1 MNRLL
6 KRIGIDSRQYFTLVK
21 ISLIMDFRTTEAR
34 ESGFQMSLILFLFFA
49 ALLSFSVTYLVMD
62 VSLFSF
68 CLVTL
73 SFSMMMMVFPMIEEF
88 GRIIANPDNYVVLA
102 PRPISSRTYF
112 FVKMTHIC
120 IYLLILSI
128 CLSLPPTILG
138 IFHQGSYPFF
148 PVIYFATSLLA
159 ALFVAE
165 FVIGLYGSLI
175 RALSGQTL
183 RKALIYWQLA
193 ISVMSALFTCFVSL
207 KLLGGLKLKMDF
219 LEISGESKWLYVMP
233 SGWFVGMIQFVHGD
247 LRTLTLLL
255 VGLAL
260 IMPLLLA
267 YFLFRNISLHYA
279 QRLLS
284 INDSPKNRKAADTS
298 GLNIRRLDWI
308 LKRFLS
314 SPESLAAFSLVSGY
328 LRRDADTRMRIYSLM
343 GPPAMS
349 IIFMAMISTKRA
361 EGLSPAIAPVAFMAL
376 CFIIH
381 STIEMLKYSKEW
393 RAGWILGVA
402 SIESVGEFFK
412 GVRAAIV
419 RWLLP
424 FFMIQCLAC
433 LVAGILGR
441 TILGMLSVF
450 MGRIILGMLS
460 AFIGA
465 WCYLSFRS
473 RFHAHFPFSHEPRM
487 MRPFPIGP
495 LIVMMGIGVVFGG
508 IHFFCFRHRILYV
521 PLLLFEV
528 FLLIVLER
536 HNKKQFD
543 QLGKRG
549 LIKVPGNS

>member
-1 MNRLL
+1 MMNRLL

-21 ISLIMDFRTTEAR
+21 IGLIMDFRTTETT
-34 ESGFQMSLILFLFFA
+34 ESGPQLGQIVFLIFSV
-49 ALLSFSVTYLVMD
+49 LLSFSVAYFIMD

-68 CLVTL
+68 CFVTL
-73 SFSMMMMVFPMIEEF
+73 SFSMMMMVFQMIEEF

-102 PRPISSRTYF
+102 HRPISSRTYF
-112 FVKMTHIC
+112 FAKLTHIC
-120 IYLLILSI
+120 IYLLVLST
-128 CLSLPPTILG
+128 CFSLPPAILG
-138 IFHQGSYPFF
+138 IFHRGGYPFF

-165 FVIGLYGSLI
+165 FVIGFYGSLI
-175 RALSGQTL
+175 RVLSGRTL
-183 RKALIYWQLA
+183 RNALIYWQLA
-193 ISVMSALFTCFVSL
+193 ISVMSTLFACVIFQP
-207 KLLGGLKLKMDF
+207 LLGGLKLKMDF

-233 SGWFVGMIQFVHGD
+233 SGWFAGLIQFVHGD
-247 LRTLTLLL
+247 LRTLTPLL

-284 INDSPKNRKAADTS
+284 INDSPKKQKTTDTS
-298 GLNIRRLDWI
+298 GLNIRIIDWI

-314 SPESLAAFSLVSGY
+314 SPESLAAFSLVSSY

-343 GPPAMS
+343 GPPAALVIAIA
-349 IIFMAMISTKRA
+349 IIGIKQN
-361 EGLSPAIAPVAFMAL
+361 EGELLPAIAAFAFMAL

-381 STIEMLKYSKEW
+381 NILEVLKYSKEW

-424 FFMIQCLAC
+424 FFMIQCLVC
-433 LVAGILGR
+433 LVTGILGR
-441 TILGMLSVF
+441 TILGL
-450 MGRIILGMLS
+450 LS

-473 RFHAHFPFSHEPRM
+473 RFHSHFPFSHEPRIGKSS
-487 MRPFPIGP
+487 FSIGP
-495 LIVMMGIGVVFGG
+495 FIVMMGIVVVFGG
-508 IHFFCFRHRILYV
+508 IHFFCFQHRILYV
-521 PLLLFEV
+521 PLLLFKV

-536 HNKKQFD
+536 HNKKRFD

-549 LIKVPGNS
+549 LIKVPSNS